1 MSANR
6 DALRFRMLFANA
18 PIGLSVVDASMRYVQ
33 VNDALCI
40 LLGYAREEMIG
51 HRFMEFT
58 HPQDVEADLSQTRAV
73 LDGRLSH
80 FRMEKRYFHRNGSV
94 VWAQVTVSA
103 TAAPG
108 QASGDVISMVED
120 ITALKARA
128 QDFRRDDWEHRN
140 TLVREV
146 QHRIKNN
153 LQGVIGL
160 LHQHAFK
167 HPDLRPVM
175 DKAISKVSAIA
186 LVHGLHSD
194 DAANAVNLCNITREV
209 AHSVA
214 SMHQTTLELELPEHF
229 VPVEVHPDETV
240 PIALIINELVQNAF
254 NHTPREAD
262 RSLIRIKVWRS
273 GDSVV
278 VGVENNCPALPADFN
293 FERGLGIDTGLSL
306 VKSLMPRAGAELEF
320 RLERH
325 QILSAQLRLWPP
337 VVFS

>member
-1 MSANR
+1 MTATR

-18 PIGLSVVDASMRYVQ
+18 PIGLSVVDTAMRYIQ
-33 VNDALCI
+33 VNDAMCI
-40 LLGYAREEMIG
+40 LLGYAREEMVG

-73 LDGRLSH
+73 LEGRLSH
-80 FRMEKRYFHRNGSV
+80 FRMDKRYFHRDGSV
-94 VWAQVTVSA
+94 VWARVTVSA
-103 TAAPG
+103 TAPPG
-108 QASGDVISMVED
+108 EPSGDVISMVED
-120 ITALKARA
+120 ITAMKPDVEDR
-128 QDFRRDDWEHRN
+128 RRDDWQRRN

-160 LHQHAFK
+160 LHQHAYK
-167 HPDLRPVM
+167 HPDLKAVM

-214 SMHQTTLELELPEHF
+214 GMHQSTLELELPEHF

-254 NHTPREAD
+254 NHSPTEAD

-273 GDSVV
+273 GDSAVV
-278 VGVENNCPALPADFN
+278 SVENNCLALPRDFS
-293 FERGLGIDTGLSL
+293 FERGQGIDTGLSL

-320 RLERH
+320 RLDDH
-325 QILSAQLRLWPP
+325 QILCAQLRLSPP